1 MKKISRKDLQGL
13 RRQFPVLSK
22 DDMRQ
27 YVGGYDGGGYFSGGT
42 GYGWGDG
49 YGDFGGGSGGY
60 WGGSSD
66 NYYDNA
72 FNYWLASGNY
82 FYDENGNFFWS
93 NGDYFTDA
101 YGNPFMYGGSTNS
114 GYGYGYGGAY
124 ELPEVEVTADGRVIT
139 TFKGIGGAPMLAEGA
154 GMRGFCKYEFNT
166 VIENGNIAVMGN
178 IFTSLGNDAQVFSCA
193 HIYVNGVEMECR
205 NLSVSSSLVY
215 QQDTIPLGSTEFNLS
230 QYHGQ
235 VEVVMEVGYNYD
247 PSGTG
252 PGSVNFRKTVYSSY
266 R

>member
-22 DDMRQ
+22 DDMRH

-66 NYYDNA
+66 NYYDNV

-101 YGNPFMYGGSTNS
+101 YGNPFMYGGNIYSDDT
-114 GYGYGYGGAY
+114 YGGNY
-124 ELPEVEVTADGRVIT
+124 TGQGRKDCSIQSIAAIT
-139 TFKGIGGAPMLAEGA
+139 G
-154 GMRGFCKYEFNT
+154 
-166 VIENGNIAVMGN
+166 
-178 IFTSLGNDAQVFSCA
+178 
-193 HIYVNGVEMECR
+193 
-205 NLSVSSSLVY
+205 LSVEILHRYASQVIQRELNVSAGYADVMAGLPLKASEIEAVLEMAGGECFNVYINGGRNVTFTRSIGLINHHVVKVVSYDSSTGLIHWIDPQNNNVQGSA
-215 QQDTIPLGSTEFNLS
+215 PLSSFNS
-230 QYHGQ
+230 IKSFSD
-235 VEVVMEVGYNYD
+235 YD
-247 PSGTG
+247 
-252 PGSVNFRKTVYSSY
+252 V
-266 R
+266 

>member
-22 DDMRQ
+22 DDMRH

-66 NYYDNA
+66 SYYDNA
-72 FNYWLASGNY
+72 FNYWLTSGNY

-101 YGNPFMYGGSTNS
+101 YGNPFMYGGSGNS
-114 GYGYGYGGAY
+114 EYGYGYNGEGGNYNKIDFTQNSSQIGYGVINAMRQY
-124 ELPEVEVTADGRVIT
+124 FVNHVGDMRELVDFDSTRWGQGGPMKSNYFNYNGKEVQW
-139 TFKGIGGAPMLAEGA
+139 
-154 GMRGFCKYEFNT
+154 T
-166 VIENGNIAVMGN
+166 V
-178 IFTSLGNDAQVFSCA
+178 
-193 HIYVNGVEMECR
+193 VNGTAAA
-205 NLSVSSSLVY
+205 N
-215 QQDTIPLGSTEFNLS
+215 
-230 QYHGQ
+230 
-235 VEVVMEVGYNYD
+235 NY
-247 PSGTG
+247 
-252 PGSVNFRKTVYSSY
+252 REVYSLATSDKVENPAY
-266 R
+266 NNYEIQVKFSDWGVALRLRTSDYETYKALLDAVKYPCF